1 MDTSR
6 RAAYRGCQPR
16 AKAVGDAWDS
26 HAQAGDRY
34 DPAQA
39 GTARPGRPSIHERS
53 TMRTLPRLVL
63 ITASSLL
70 LGAVPMA
77 TTAPFTMNF
86 FGFTSSA
93 TSADG
98 TWSSNGSIS
107 EVGGF
112 AMSWTLSGGQLA
124 HLNATLVG
132 KQGSITFAGALRYV
146 ATSPTDS

>member
-1 MDTSR
+1 M
-6 RAAYRGCQPR
+6 
-16 AKAVGDAWDS
+16 K
-26 HAQAGDRY
+26 
-34 DPAQA
+34 
-39 GTARPGRPSIHERS
+39 
-53 TMRTLPRLVL
+53 TLPRLAL

-112 AMSWTLSGGQLA
+112 TMSWTLSGTQLA
-124 HLNATLVG
+124 HLDATLVG

-146 ATSPTDS
+146 ATSPTDSELTGPIRLTGGTGLYAGIRGIGKAALAISAGSLTGAISGQTN